1 MRKETSFLPLVA
13 LLTLIAAG
21 CGASGNASPTLQ
33 RIAPNRGYSDAPIP
47 VKLFGESFHPPIQ
60 VDTYSASADLAPSPF
75 QISLDPLRPTA
86 GRRAVAALSP
96 SWIDQG
102 EIDAIL
108 PAGVLAGTYSVAVR
122 DAAGNTISSSATYT
136 ALGPDIDPPHI
147 TFLQPPAGTT
157 FAANDQ
163 VTVQVH
169 VDDGAG
175 QLGTVQW
182 STDPPQ
188 ESSPAACDPD
198 ANGLCEFVI
207 IIPAGI
213 HVVDPIDIRVD
224 AADNLHNQA
233 TGYRRVQVAKKPAIG
248 SIVPPQGS
256 TVGGTSVQVFAT
268 NLYPKLSQITFD
280 GTSIGGMLAM
290 DGGSITANA
299 PPHIPGI
306 AMVSVINGDSVSDS
320 VQFTFIPPPILK
332 LIDPAHA
339 VVNGPTVTINISGD
353 NFRAETV
360 FSWVQGAT
368 TTLISYAPTSYATPV
383 PPYERLISPTRVELT
398 LPTNRTGTFSIVA
411 HDPVSSDSELVDAF
425 TLDPAPAP

>member
-1 MRKETSFLPLVA
+1 MPLVGT
-13 LLTLIAAG
+13 LTLIAVG
-21 CGASGNASPTLQ
+21 CGASGNASPTLEQ
-33 RIAPNRGYSDAPIP
+33 IVPNRGYSDAPIP
-47 VKLFGESFHPPIQ
+47 VKLVGESFHPPIL
-60 VDTYSASADLAPSPF
+60 VDTYSSSADLAPSPF

-86 GRRAVAALSP
+86 GRRSVAAVNP
-96 SWIDQG
+96 SWISQG

-108 PAGVLAGTYSVAVR
+108 PAGLLAGTYSVALR

-136 ALGPDIDPPHI
+136 SLGPDIDPPHI

-188 ESSPAACDPD
+188 ESSPATCDPD

-213 HVVDPIDIRVD
+213 HVVDPIEIRVD

-233 TGYRRVQVAKKPAIG
+233 TGYRRVQVAKKPVIG
-248 SIVPPQGS
+248 SMVPLEGS
-256 TVGGTSVQVFAT
+256 TVGGTSITVFAQ
-268 NLYPKLSQITFD
+268 NLYPNLSQITFD
-280 GTSIGGMLAM
+280 GISVGGRVAQ
-290 DGGSITANA
+290 DGSIMAST
-299 PPHIPGI
+299 PTHIPGS
-306 AMVSVINGDSVSDS
+306 AMVSVINSDSVSDS

-339 VVNGPTVTINISGD
+339 VVNGPTVTIHLSGD
-353 NFRAETV
+353 NFRPETV

-368 TTLISYAPTSYATPV
+368 TTLISYAPTSYVTPV
-383 PPYERLISPTRVELT
+383 PPYERLTSPTRVDLT
-398 LPTNRTGTFSIVA
+398 LPTDRTGTFSIVA